1 MFVSRIL
8 GEYPQYQSNAKE
20 ACRHLINSNLSIIHS
35 MLSIQSNA
43 KQQKIILQLLAAIV
57 SLDLNLSRE
66 LLIHLSLPLEVI
78 KSLVQ
83 HRKPTDNHN
92 IRNCFIHF
100 IMAFLIE
107 GNVSIIRLLLD
118 KRDLFSNIFSDLIY
132 DSKDIV
138 ILILTTLKTY
148 ILQNPNVSKT
158 MKLQLFSISII
169 QNLICLYNW
178 KGLNNHPKFKTQSF
192 IPETQYLEEKEVF
205 IIKTF

>member
-1 MFVSRIL
+1 MFRIL
-8 GEYPQYQSNAKE
+8 GQYPQYQSNAKE

-57 SLDLNLSRE
+57 SLDSNLSRE

-78 KSLVQ
+78 KSLIQ
-83 HRKPTDNHN
+83 HRKPTDNDN

-118 KRDLFSNIFSDLIY
+118 KRDLFSHIFFDLIY
-132 DSKDIV
+132 DSKDII
-138 ILILTTLKTY
+138 ILILTILKTY

-158 MKLQLFSISII
+158 MKLQLFSTSII

-178 KGLNNHPKFKTQSF
+178 KGPNNHPKFKSF